1 MSQLTS
7 FICIRKHKR
16 ESTNN
21 TFENKDF
28 RNIAMLSENTKILE
42 FNQYQ
47 KSNKEPF
54 IIYADLE
61 CLIER
66 IYRFENNAEN
76 SFTAKVGEHSPS
88 GFSISTILTFKS
100 IENKNDVYRGKD
112 YMKKFC
118 ESLRQHAIKIIIF
131 KMKKKEKE
139 IINKRAAGI
148 IRKCKNLLYL
158 TEKF

>member
-1 MSQLTS
+1 
-7 FICIRKHKR
+7 
-16 ESTNN
+16 
-21 TFENKDF
+21 
-28 RNIAMLSENTKILE
+28 MLSENTKILE

-54 IIYADLE
+54 TIYADLE
-61 CLIER
+61 CLIEKIDR
-66 IYRFENNAEN
+66 CENDPEN
-76 SFTAKVGEHSPS
+76 SFTTKVGEHVPS
-88 GFSISTILTFKS
+88 GFSISTSLSFKS

-118 ESLRQHAIKIIIF
+118 ESLREHAIKIIIF

-139 IINKRAAGI
+139 VINKRAAGI

-158 TEKF
+158 KEKF

>member
-1 MSQLTS
+1 
-7 FICIRKHKR
+7 
-16 ESTNN
+16 
-21 TFENKDF
+21 
-28 RNIAMLSENTKILE
+28 MLSENTKILE

-61 CLIER
+61 CLIEKIDR
-66 IYRFENNAEN
+66 CENNPEN
-76 SFTAKVGEHSPS
+76 SFTTKVGEHSPS
-88 GFSISTILTFKS
+88 GFSISTILSFKS
-100 IENKNDVYRGKD
+100 IENKNDVYRGKY

-118 ESLRQHAIKIIIF
+118 ESLREHAIKIIIF

-139 IINKRAAGI
+139 VINKRAAGI

-158 TEKF
+158 KETF